1 MAGAGGTLRPPA
13 NELFAFPKR
22 QVVQRTSEW
31 WDFAIPRGKHKKRTE
46 YVPVISPL
54 MPIVARLLDTPG
66 PWLIH
71 SQTPHEFDPSKPFD
85 MERWY
90 KNY

>member
-1 MAGAGGTLRPPA
+1 
-13 NELFAFPKR
+13 
-22 QVVQRTSEW
+22 
-31 WDFAIPRGKHKKRTE
+31 
-46 YVPVISPL
+46 VPVISPL